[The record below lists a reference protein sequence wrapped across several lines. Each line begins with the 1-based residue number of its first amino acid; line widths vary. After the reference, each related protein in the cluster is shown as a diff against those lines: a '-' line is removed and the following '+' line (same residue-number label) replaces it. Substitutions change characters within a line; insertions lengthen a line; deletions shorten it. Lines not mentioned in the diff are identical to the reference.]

1 VTRYPLSWPASWKRT
16 PPGKRRAAAFHGVRQ
31 IASAYQQPGQATR
44 YYAQKTALSVGD
56 ATGRLAAELR
66 RLGVREQ
73 DWLISSNLR
82 TRIDGLP
89 YADQRNPDDVG
100 VAVYFKLR
108 GADRVLACDAWTR
121 VADNLA
127 AIAAHVEA
135 MRAIERYGVG
145 TVEQAFADYD
155 ALPAKGST
163 WRTTLGFAH
172 DQVVTL
178 EDVDEAFKRRAREV
192 HPDVAGGSHDAMAS
206 LTAARAEAR
215 EELGGEA

>member
-1 VTRYPLSWPASWKRT
+1 MTRYPLSWPASWKRT
-16 PPGKRRAAAFHGVRQ
+16 PAHERRRAPFHGTRRQ
-31 IASAYQQPGQATR
+31 AYTSMQGS
-44 YYAQKTALSVGD
+44 YLQKESLSVGD
-56 ATGRLAAELR
+56 ATGRLAAEMR
-66 RLGVREQ
+66 RLGVRAD

-82 TRIDGLP
+82 VRIDGLP

-108 GADRVLACDAWTR
+108 GADRVLACDAWTW

-145 TVEQAFADYD
+145 TVEQAFAGYD